1 MGRDGLFTCGYLGLA
16 PILQEGLKPTL
27 GDGSSFLVG
36 GVAAGVIGAGVTHP
50 LDTLKTVV
58 QTRALDPD
66 AKTQGQYM
74 REIFQREGVAG
85 FYSGFLP
92 RAARTCGAVFILNA
106 SKSFLEGAWGLAA
119 AARFMLKTQYI
130 TTVMTPANAIPMP
143 KKSRRY
149 MSDTEPCESEMS
161 ITLLTRSCCAIFAR

>member
-1 MGRDGLFTCGYLGLA
+1 MSGRTLAGEQGHIVRTAPAALSRGLGLAMGRDGLFTCGYLGLA

-66 AKTQGQYM
+66 AKAQGQYM

-106 SKSFLEGAWGLAA
+106 SKSFLEGAWLDHKQ
-119 AARFMLKTQYI
+119 RTM
-130 TTVMTPANAIPMP
+130 
-143 KKSRRY
+143 
-149 MSDTEPCESEMS
+149 
-161 ITLLTRSCCAIFAR
+161 